1 MNSLN
6 IEVTY
11 YPSNLTFSIAQIVD
25 DEKNALSVDY
35 SIDGFD
41 WYEDT
46 YEDDE
51 AYYYEGAVDTVT
63 EAMQNAGFA
72 IPADLAERV
81 KEKMLPL
88 SAIINSSGEKSPY

>member
-1 MNSLN
+1 MNSLT

-35 SIDGFD
+35 SIDGFE
-41 WYEDT
+41 WYNDT

-51 AYYYEGAVDTVT
+51 VYYYEGAVDTVT
-63 EAMQNAGFA
+63 EAMQNAGFT

-88 SAIINSSGEKSPY
+88 SAVINSSGEKSPY